1 MAQPEIV
8 VGDITTLEVD
18 AIVNAAN
25 SRLTAGGGV
34 CGAIHRRAGPELER
48 ECRHLAPCET
58 GDARITGGHKLPTR
72 HVIHAVGPIYGGGS
86 SDEERQLAL
95 CYERSLELAHEREL
109 ESIAFPC
116 ISTGVFGYPREEA
129 AKIALDVIGR
139 WLASGQVPTR
149 IICCCFNEGDADV
162 YRRELGVRSC

>member
-25 SRLTAGGGV
+25 NR
-34 CGAIHRRAGPELER
+34 
-48 ECRHLAPCET
+48 
-58 GDARITGGHKLPTR
+58 
-72 HVIHAVGPIYGGGS
+72 
-86 SDEERQLAL
+86 
-95 CYERSLELAHEREL
+95 
-109 ESIAFPC
+109 
-116 ISTGVFGYPREEA
+116 
-129 AKIALDVIGR
+129 LDVIGR